1 MPRMKIAQLAA
12 MITLLVPAAAFAQQ
26 FQSSAGPLR
35 VDTVASGLAHPW
47 GLQFLPDGRMLVTE
61 RPGRM
66 RIVSR
71 EGKLSSAIRGVP
83 EVFAKGQGGLL
94 DVALDRNFAQ
104 NRTIYFSFAQPYQG
118 GGRTALARAVL
129 DAGEQPSL
137 TDIKL
142 IYQQPGPPSPS
153 NHFAGRIV
161 QARDGNLFLS
171 TGDHF
176 IDRDKAQALDTGLGK
191 IIRITTDGSAPRD
204 NPFVGRN
211 NALPEIW
218 AYGVRNPQGMA
229 LYPQTGALWMND
241 HGPQGGDEVNIIEK
255 GKNYGWP
262 VIGYGVNYGGGKI
275 HEGTQKEGMEQPLK
289 YWVPSFAPSG
299 MAFYTGDLF
308 PVWKGNIFIGGLRS
322 QILMRLEADGNKIGK
337 EERLLGELGQRIRDV
352 RQGPD
357 GALYL
362 LTDQQDGRILKLTP
376 AR

>member
-1 MPRMKIAQLAA
+1 MKLAHLAA
-12 MITLLVPAAAFAQQ
+12 LIALLAPSAALAQQ
-26 FQSSAGPLR
+26 FQSSAGVLR
-35 VDTVASGLAHPW
+35 VDSVASGLANPW

-71 EGKLSSAIRGVP
+71 DGKLSPPVQGVP
-83 EVFAKGQGGLL
+83 EVFARGQGGLL

-129 DAGEQPSL
+129 ESGEQPSL
-137 TDIKL
+137 RDLKL
-142 IYQQPGPPSPS
+142 IYHQPGPPSPS

-176 IDRDKAQALDTGLGK
+176 IDRDKAQTLDTGLGK
-191 IIRITTDGSAPRD
+191 IIRITTDGGAPRD

-229 LYPQTGALWMND
+229 LHPQTGALWMDD

-299 MAFYTGDLF
+299 MAFYTADLF
-308 PVWKGNIFIGGLRS
+308 PAWKGNVFIGGLRS
-322 QILMRLEADGNKIGK
+322 QILMRLELDGNKIGK
-337 EERLLGELGQRIRDV
+337 EERLLAELRQRIRDV

-362 LTDQQDGRILKLTP
+362 LTDHQDGRILRVTP

>member
-1 MPRMKIAQLAA
+1 MLRMKVAHLAA
-12 MITLLVPAAAFAQQ
+12 LITLLVPSAALAQQ

-61 RPGRM
+61 RRGRM

-71 EGKLSSAIRGVP
+71 DGKLSPPVRGVP
-83 EVFAKGQGGLL
+83 QVFARGQGGLL

-104 NRTIYFSFAQPYQG
+104 NRTIYFSYAEPYQG
-118 GGRTALARAVL
+118 GARTTLARAVL

-176 IDRDKAQALDTGLGK
+176 VDRDKAQTLDTGLGK
-191 IIRITTDGSAPRD
+191 IIRITTDGAAPRD
-204 NPFVGRN
+204 NPFAGRN

-229 LYPQTGALWMND
+229 LHPQTGALWMND
-241 HGPQGGDEVNIIEK
+241 HGPQGGDEVNIDRKSVGE
-255 GKNYGWP
+255 GR
-262 VIGYGVNYGGGKI
+262 GG
-275 HEGTQKEGMEQPLK
+275 
-289 YWVPSFAPSG
+289 
-299 MAFYTGDLF
+299 
-308 PVWKGNIFIGGLRS
+308 
-322 QILMRLEADGNKIGK
+322 
-337 EERLLGELGQRIRDV
+337 
-352 RQGPD
+352 
-357 GALYL
+357 
-362 LTDQQDGRILKLTP
+362 
-376 AR
+376 

>member
-1 MPRMKIAQLAA
+1 MKLARLAA
-12 MITLLVPAAAFAQQ
+12 LITLLVPSAALAQQ
-26 FQSSAGPLR
+26 FQSSAGALR

-71 EGKLSSAIRGVP
+71 DGKLSPPVQGVP
-83 EVFAKGQGGLL
+83 QVFARGQGGLL

-104 NRTIYFSFAQPYQG
+104 NRTIYFSYAEPYQG
-118 GGRTALARAVL
+118 GARTALARAVL
-129 DAGEQPSL
+129 DAGERPSL
-137 TDIKL
+137 TETKL

-176 IDRDKAQALDTGLGK
+176 IDRDKAQTLDTGLGK
-191 IIRITTDGSAPRD
+191 IIRITTDGGAPRD

-211 NALPEIW
+211 NALPEVW

-229 LYPQTGALWMND
+229 LHPQTGALWMND
-241 HGPQGGDEVNIIEK
+241 HGPRGGDEVNIIEK

-262 VIGYGVNYGGGKI
+262 VIGYGVDYSGAKI
-275 HEGTQKEGMEQPLK
+275 HEATQKEGMEQPLK

-299 MAFYTGDLF
+299 MAFYTADLF
-308 PVWKGNIFIGGLRS
+308 PAWKGNIFIGGLRS
-322 QILMRLEADGNKIGK
+322 QILMRLEVDGSKVGR
-337 EERLLGELGQRIRDV
+337 EERLLADLGQRIRDV

-362 LTDQQDGRILKLTP
+362 LTDQQDGRILRVTP

>member
-1 MPRMKIAQLAA
+1 MPRMKIAHLAA
-12 MITLLVPAAAFAQQ
+12 LLTLLAPSAALAQQ

-35 VDTVASGLAHPW
+35 VDTVANGLAHPW

-71 EGKLSSAIRGVP
+71 DGKLSPAVQGVP
-83 EVFAKGQGGLL
+83 QVFARGQGGLL

-104 NRTIYFSFAQPYQG
+104 NRTIYFSYAEPYQG
-118 GGRTALARAVL
+118 GARTTLARAML
-129 DAGEQPSL
+129 DGGQQPSL

-142 IYQQPGPPSPS
+142 IYQQPGPPSRG

-176 IDRDKAQALDTGLGK
+176 VDRDKAQTLDTGLGK
-191 IIRITTDGSAPRD
+191 IIRITTDGGAPRD
-204 NPFVGRN
+204 NPFVGRI

-229 LYPQTGALWMND
+229 LHPQPGASWMTD
-241 HGPQGGDEVNIIEK
+241 HRPRGGDAVNITAK

-262 VIGYGVNYGGGKI
+262 VIGYGVDYSGAKI
-275 HEGTQKEGMEQPLK
+275 HEATQKEGMEQPLK

-299 MAFYTGDLF
+299 MAFYTADLF
-308 PVWKGNIFIGGLRS
+308 PAWKGNIFIGGLRS
-322 QILMRLEADGNKIGK
+322 QILMRLEVDGSKIGR
-337 EERLLGELGQRIRDV
+337 EERLLSDLGQRRS
-352 RQGPD
+352 
-357 GALYL
+357 
-362 LTDQQDGRILKLTP
+362 
-376 AR
+376 

>member
-1 MPRMKIAQLAA
+1 MKLAHLAA
-12 MITLLVPAAAFAQQ
+12 LITLLVPSAALAQQ
-26 FQSSAGPLR
+26 FQSSAGALR

-71 EGKLSSAIRGVP
+71 DGKLSPPVQGVP
-83 EVFAKGQGGLL
+83 QVFARGQGGLL

-104 NRTIYFSFAQPYQG
+104 NRTIYFSYAEPYQG
-118 GGRTALARAVL
+118 GARTALARALL
-129 DAGEQPSL
+129 DAGEQPAL
-137 TDIKL
+137 TETKL

-176 IDRDKAQALDTGLGK
+176 IDRDKAQTLDTGLGK
-191 IIRITTDGSAPRD
+191 IIRITTDGGAPRD
-204 NPFVGRN
+204 NPFVGRI

-229 LYPQTGALWMND
+229 LHPQTGALWMND
-241 HGPQGGDEVNIIEK
+241 HGPRGGDEVNIIEK

-262 VIGYGVNYGGGKI
+262 VIGYGVDYSGAKI
-275 HEGTQKEGMEQPLK
+275 HEATQKEGMEQPLK

-299 MAFYTGDLF
+299 MAFYTADLF
-308 PVWKGNIFIGGLRS
+308 PAWKGNIFIGGLRS
-322 QILMRLEADGNKIGK
+322 QILMRLEVDGSKIGR
-337 EERLLGELGQRIRDV
+337 EERLLADLGQRIRDV

-362 LTDQQDGRILKLTP
+362 LSDQQDGRILRVTP